1 MQNDFASQ
9 PLTWALTNANRK
21 VSSHFENFFV
31 KNFAPMIM
39 AASIAFEL
47 LIVVYFNKCKIFH
60 QLRLPTQSIT
70 IHRKF
75 LVLAKIQLN
84 LMRSLL
90 FMKNICFCPNHGSL
104 SRLELWFASFTSFAT
119 GLGCRNYC
127 LLPRTHLRLPL
138 LLWQLF
144 NGKIMWFIM

>member
-1 MQNDFASQ
+1 M
-9 PLTWALTNANRK
+9 PRLLTFTLYCNRCKMILLANLWPGPWQVENANRK

-104 SRLELWFASFTSFAT
+104 SRLWSKQRFASFAT
-119 GLGCRNYC
+119 GSSCRNNC
-127 LLPRTHLRLPL
+127 LLPPHLRLPL
-138 LLWQLF
+138 LL
-144 NGKIMWFIM
+144 

>member
-1 MQNDFASQ
+1 MPRLRTFTLYCNRCKMN
-9 PLTWALTNANRK
+9 LLANLWPGPWQMLIEK
-21 VSSHFENFFV
+21 LVHTLKTFFV

-104 SRLELWFASFTSFAT
+104 SRLWSKQRFASFAT
-119 GLGCRNYC
+119 GSSCRNNC
-127 LLPRTHLRLPL
+127 LLPPHLRLPL
-138 LLWQLF
+138 LL
-144 NGKIMWFIM
+144 